1 MSLFDLISGLLEP
14 FFALVPRIAHRPQTN
29 EWLVVDRWFG
39 HTKQTVNPVV
49 YIPALTHVE
58 YLPKNEIPIDC
69 GLQRVTTAD
78 DLSVAVNATAVIRI
92 IDPVLCR
99 EKAAEGYE
107 ELSSIYIRGVVCD
120 LISGHN
126 WSYLGELLEKDR
138 YFDEIHAELDYY
150 GIELVAF
157 QVEDLQQV
165 IPLSLLQ

>member
-29 EWLVVDRWFG
+29 EWLVIDRWFG

-49 YIPALTHVE
+49 FIPALTHVE

-78 DLSVAVNATAVIRI
+78 DKSVAVNATSVIKI
-92 IDPVLCR
+92 TDPVLCR
-99 EKAAEGYE
+99 DRAAEGYE
-107 ELSSIYIRGVVCD
+107 ELSSIFIRGVVCD

-126 WSYLGELLEKDR
+126 WSHLSELIERDT
-138 YFDEIHAELDYY
+138 YFDEIHAELEYY
-150 GIELVAF
+150 GIELVSF